1 MKRKICYSIILF
13 MSLFIFFGLKPK
25 EIEPYLKVNYILFA
39 EDRLP
44 SVEVEYKN
52 KDIIEVVICDKGK
65 IIYNDII
72 VVKKSSKLK
81 TLSFNIKENVEYTE
95 SLKITIK

>member
-95 SLKITIK
+95 NLTITIK

>member
-1 MKRKICYSIILF
+1 MKRKICYSVILF
-13 MSLFIFFGLKPK
+13 ISLLVFFGLKPK
-25 EIEPYLKVNYILFA
+25 ERESYLKINYILFT

-52 KDIIEVVICDKGK
+52 KDIIEVVISDKGK
-65 IIYNDII
+65 IIYDDII

-81 TLSFNIKENVEYTE
+81 TLSIDIKENVEYTE
-95 SLKITIK
+95 SLTITIK

>member
-1 MKRKICYSIILF
+1 

-81 TLSFNIKENVEYTE
+81 TFSFNIKENVEYTE
-95 SLKITIK
+95 NLTITIK